1 MSAVPGE
8 RIDLKDKAYGLVLES
23 ERGRYRSYLVTE
35 GFHLYM
41 VQKVFRLVVDGD
53 NPEMTIELNEVQL
66 PGDKCIYI
74 DPKLTARE
82 VQIAD
87 VIGD

>member
-1 MSAVPGE
+1 MSTVPGE
-8 RIDLKDKAYGLVLES
+8 RIDLKDKAYGLLLEND
-23 ERGRYRSYLVTE
+23 RGIYRSYLVTE

-41 VQKVFRLVVDGD
+41 VQKVFRLIVDGD
-53 NPEMTIELNEVQL
+53 YPEMTIELNEVRL

-82 VQIAD
+82 VRIAD
-87 VIGD
+87 VIGE